1 MNDATPPRSLALAR
15 RLDRITG
22 ACGRLAAWL
31 CLLMALATGLVV
43 VLRYGFNVGSQALQE
58 SVNYLHAAVF
68 MLGAAYT
75 LQRDAHVRVDIFY
88 RRWSPRTRA
97 WIDCI
102 GSIVLLAPMCVFI
115 FWISLTYVCNS
126 WAIRESS
133 ADPGGLG
140 AVFLL
145 KSLIPILAVTLLL
158 QGLAE
163 ILRRLALLKVA
174 VSATPASPKHGQA
187 ADRVQPLD
195 G

>member
-1 MNDATPPRSLALAR
+1 MNPLPMPRSLTIAQ
-15 RLDRITG
+15 RLDLIAT

-43 VLRYGFNVGSQALQE
+43 VLRYGFNIGSQALQE

-75 LQRDAHVRVDIFY
+75 LQCDAHVRVDIFY
-88 RRWSPRTRA
+88 RRWPPRTRA
-97 WIDCI
+97 WVDCI

-115 FWISLTYVCNS
+115 FWVSLSYVSNS

-133 ADPGGLG
+133 ADPGGLA

-145 KSLIPILAVTLLL
+145 KSLILVLPATLLL

-163 ILRRLALLKVA
+163 ILRRVALLSVA
-174 VSATPASPKHGQA
+174 ADTSPNHPLSHSATGDSSLNG
-187 ADRVQPLD
+187 
-195 G
+195 